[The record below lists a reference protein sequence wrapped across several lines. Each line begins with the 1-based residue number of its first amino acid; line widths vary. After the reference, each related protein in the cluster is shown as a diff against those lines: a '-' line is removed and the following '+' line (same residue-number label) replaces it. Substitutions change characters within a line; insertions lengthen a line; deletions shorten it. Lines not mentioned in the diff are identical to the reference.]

1 MGFVLQNFCWGLLE
15 AEVMDNV
22 TSIELE
28 DLSRFPTTMTPAN
41 PLALTISD
49 GRQDPEIVYCTGISG
64 DFLTVLRGQEG
75 TVPKVWPAASKIWAM
90 LTAAVIQNFGAV
102 EADQVSFS
110 PAAGISSTNV
120 QAAIEEVV
128 ADVAATLTGYQ
139 PLDAMLTA
147 LAGLVTAN
155 NKGLYFTGP
164 DAPVQYDLSPF
175 ARTILDDADAAA
187 VRATLVLGALAV
199 LNTVGTGQIDDDAV
213 TLAKIVNIATASFLG
228 RATAGTGDPEVL
240 TVAQAK
246 TLLNLTGTNSGDQTI
261 TLTGDVTGSGTG
273 SFAATIANNAVT
285 YAKMQNVSATAR
297 FLGRITA
304 GAGDPEELTGTQ
316 ATTLLDVF
324 TSALK
329 GLVPAS
335 GGGTTNFLRADGT
348 WAGAGVTLTHALW
361 EDEKANGTGGGT
373 PVATTWTKRTLNTER
388 SNTSGGVASL
398 SSSVMTFSS
407 GKWVLI
413 AEQSFYNLTTGYAG
427 RLRNTTDSTN
437 IGRGRTGANTGLNVP
452 ELTLGYVDASSGS
465 KNIEL
470 QYFAGSA
477 VANGLGLAAAPS
489 TELENYSRVL
499 AIKIG

>member
-128 ADVAATLTGYQ
+128 ADVAAALTGYQ

-213 TLAKIVNIATASFLG
+213 TLAKITNIATASFLG
-228 RATAGTGDPEVL
+228 RSTAGTGDPEVL

-285 YAKMQNVSATAR
+285 NAKAADMTQQTIKGRAVGAGTGDPTDLTSAQATA
-297 FLGRITA
+297 I
-304 GAGDPEELTGTQ
+304 
-316 ATTLLDVF
+316 LDVF
-324 TSALK
+324 TSGLK
-329 GLVPAS
+329 GLAPAS

-348 WAGAGVTLTHALW
+348 WAAAGASNSVAIW
-361 EDEKANGTGGGT
+361 SEEYANNTNAGSS
-373 PVATTWTKRTLNTER
+373 VDSVWTKRTLNTER
-388 SNTSGGVASL
+388 ANNTGGVTSL
-398 SSSVMTFSS
+398 ASSVMTFSS
-407 GKWVLI
+407 GKWLI
-413 AEQSFYNLTTGYAG
+413 FAETTFYNCTTGYKT
-427 RLRNTTDSTN
+427 RLRNTTDSVN
-437 IGRGRTGANTGLNVP
+437 LGQSRTGTNTGLNVP
-452 ELTLGYVDASSGS
+452 DMVVGYLDASAGS
-465 KNIEL
+465 KNVEL
-470 QYFAGSA
+470 QYYTGTAIT
-477 VANGLGLAAAPS
+477 NGLGLAGAPD
-489 TELENYSRVL
+489 TETEIYTQVFAL
-499 AIKIG
+499 KIG